1 VLPLQYTKRWQVA
14 GIAILLAVLV
24 FALLPPEWLR
34 MGGVRDIAMRMS
46 DKSLHG
52 VIFAFVTVWFC
63 GQYARGSYWR
73 VAVGLL
79 LFGVLIEACQ
89 RMLAYRDA
97 ESLDLLA
104 DAVGIAIGLAIAMAG
119 AGGWSLRAEQWLLA
133 RR

>member
-1 VLPLQYTKRWQVA
+1 VA

-34 MGGVRDIAMRMS
+34 MGARDVTMRMS
-46 DKSLHG
+46 DKLLHG
-52 VIFAFVTVWFC
+52 VTFAFVTVWFC
-63 GQYARGSYWR
+63 GQYARASFWR

-79 LFGVLIEACQ
+79 LFGLFIEVCQ

-104 DAVGIAIGLAIAMAG
+104 DAVGITIGLAIAMAG
-119 AGGWSLRAEQWLLA
+119 AGGWSLRVEQWLLA